1 MNSPNEDIKR
11 FIITKFPIAR
21 KTNITYEDSLLDS
34 GIVDSLGVLEVVSYL
49 VENHEIEIG
58 EDDLMPENFNSI
70 QSIADFIE
78 KKKKSFTA

>member
-1 MNSPNEDIKR
+1 MNGLNEDIKR

-21 KTNITYEDSLLDS
+21 KTNIIYKDSLLDS

>member
-1 MNSPNEDIKR
+1 MNGLNEDIKR

-21 KTNITYEDSLLDS
+21 KTNITYKDSLLDS

>member
-1 MNSPNEDIKR
+1 MNSLNEDIKR

-34 GIVDSLGVLEVVSYL
+34 GIVDSLGVLEVVNYL
-49 VENHEIEIG
+49 VENHEIEID

-70 QSIADFIE
+70 QLITDFIQ
-78 KKKKSFTA
+78 KKKGI